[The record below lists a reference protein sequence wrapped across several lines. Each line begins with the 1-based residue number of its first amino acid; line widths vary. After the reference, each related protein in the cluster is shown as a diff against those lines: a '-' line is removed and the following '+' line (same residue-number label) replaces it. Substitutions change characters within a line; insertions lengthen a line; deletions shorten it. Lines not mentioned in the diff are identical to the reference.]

1 MLDLF
6 SLSLPAGQARPKNK
20 KEWMTD
26 LSQLYTSDRNNQSL
40 AWCAGDLYKME
51 NTSMITGIGSTSS
64 IGEGCVLHY

>member
-1 MLDLF
+1 
-6 SLSLPAGQARPKNK
+6 
-20 KEWMTD
+20 MTD

-64 IGEGCVLHY
+64 VGEGCVLHYQTGGTDRPLGKVALIRT